1 MKNKS
6 KNLLNSY
13 LFQNEIIENNN
24 LNTFNN
30 NFKIDNI
37 IFKLKFSDIWLPCK
51 EENKEI
57 DNIKNKTFLLFYIF
71 FSCSPFIIKIKNKKE
86 SYIFLLSS
94 FNKYQIEFIIF
105 NYLNKFNIH
114 SFIKTSIKKKMFLYG
129 FDISL
134 NNFFETAL
142 FLNEFDNDI
151 SIEDIILSCTLAY

>member
-71 FSCSPFIIKIKNKKE
+71 FSCSPFINKIKNKKE
-86 SYIFLLSS
+86 SYLFLLSS
-94 FNKYQIEFIIF
+94 FNKYHIEFIIF

-114 SFIKTSIKKKMFLYG
+114 SFIKTSIKKKMFTYS

-134 NNFFETAL
+134 NNFFETTL